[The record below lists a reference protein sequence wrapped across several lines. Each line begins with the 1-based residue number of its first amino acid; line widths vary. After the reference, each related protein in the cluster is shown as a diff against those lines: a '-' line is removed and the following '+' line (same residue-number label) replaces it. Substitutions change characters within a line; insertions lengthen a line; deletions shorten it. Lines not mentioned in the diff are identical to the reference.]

1 MEDNLLYV
9 IFARKT
15 QNNIVESQYSQFST
29 ALVICMLFLF
39 FFSKVMFAI
48 SSASSRVSQGQSFRL
63 HPRTRK
69 PHGK

>member
-39 FFSKVMFAI
+39 FFF
-48 SSASSRVSQGQSFRL
+48 QGNVCHQ
-63 HPRTRK
+63 
-69 PHGK
+69 